1 MVNHL
6 KTTTFKK
13 YLLGLV
19 NILLALALVG
29 IVAAA
34 VLVGSYILS
43 APKLTEEDLTA
54 TVSSKIYDMDGQLIA
69 DLGTEKRSNATTE
82 EIPTDLANA
91 IVAIEDQRFYN
102 HRGIDVIRIAGSLLN
117 NLAGGNLQGGSTLD
131 QQFIKLTY
139 FSTSAEDQTLKRK
152 VQEAWLSLQLEQT
165 KTKQEILTYYVNKV
179 NMSNRT
185 YGMKTASET
194 FYGKELKEL
203 SLAQLALLA
212 GMPQAPNQYDPYS
225 YPEDA
230 KNRRDLVLSEM
241 LAEKYIDNSQYEQA
255 ILTPITDGLLP
266 LSNDAAYPAYMDNY
280 LKQVVEEVEK
290 NTGYNLLTTGMDIY
304 TNVDSAAQQQ
314 LWNIYNTDMYVS
326 YPDELLQVA
335 STIIDVSNGKVVAQ
349 LGARNQPSN
358 VSFGIN
364 QAVETNRDFGSTMKP
379 ITDYAPAF
387 ENGVY
392 SSTADIIVDEP
403 YNYPGTS
410 TPVNNWD
417 KKYFGSL
424 TVKSAIQYSR
434 NVTAVKALEATG
446 LENSL
451 KFLNSVG
458 INYPE
463 IHYSNAISSNTSDT
477 SREYGA
483 SSEKMAAAY
492 AAFANGGT
500 YYAPQYVNK
509 IVFSDGTVKEF
520 PQTGTR
526 VMSEETA
533 YLMTDMMKSVME
545 VGYGLNA
552 SVAGVPM
559 AGKTGTSNYTDI
571 EMESIIAAIPEAAY
585 NTTVVPDENFV
596 GYSSQYAM
604 AVWTGYTNRMTPI
617 LDNSMRIASDVY
629 HNMMTF
635 MHSDYTAT
643 DWEVPSG
650 VVNFGG
656 NYYLRDSS
664 SLKNAYINY
673 YNSLSQSS
681 SSSSTSSSSSSSTP
695 ASGTHDNGT
704 QTETST
710 SDGTSTSDT
719 SSNQQNNGNTENTN
733 Q

>member
-1 MVNHL
+1 M

-139 FSTSAEDQTLKRK
+139 FSTSVEDQTLKRK

-533 YLMTDMMKSVME
+533 YLITDMMKSVME

-559 AGKTGTSNYTDI
+559 AGKTGTSNYTDT

-585 NTTVVPDENFV
+585 NTMVVPDENFV

-629 HNMMTF
+629 HNIMTF

>member
-1 MVNHL
+1 M
-6 KTTTFKK
+6 
-13 YLLGLV
+13 V

-102 HRGIDVIRIAGSLLN
+102 HRGIDVIRIAGSFLN

-139 FSTSAEDQTLKRK
+139 FSTSAEDQNLKRK

-179 NMSNRT
+179 YMSNGT

-225 YPEDA
+225 HPEDA

-255 ILTPITDGLLP
+255 ILTPVTDGLLP

-280 LKQVVEEVEK
+280 LKQVIEEVEK

-559 AGKTGTSNYTDI
+559 AGKTGTSNYTDT

-585 NTTVVPDENFV
+585 NTMVVPDENFV

-604 AVWTGYTNRMTPI
+604 AVWTGYTNRLTPI

-635 MHSDYTAT
+635 IHSDYTAT

>member
-139 FSTSAEDQTLKRK
+139 FSTSAEDQNLKRK

-179 NMSNRT
+179 YMSNGT

-225 YPEDA
+225 HPEDA

-255 ILTPITDGLLP
+255 ILTPVTDGLLP

-280 LKQVVEEVEK
+280 LKQVIEEVEK

-335 STIIDVSNGKVVAQ
+335 STIIDVSSGKVIAQ

-552 SVAGVPM
+552 SVTGVPM
-559 AGKTGTSNYTDI
+559 AGKTGTSNYTDT

-585 NTTVVPDENFV
+585 NTMVVPDENFV

-617 LDNSMRIASDVY
+617 LDNGMRIASDVY

-664 SLKNAYINY
+664 SLKNAYINH

>member
-1 MVNHL
+1 M
-6 KTTTFKK
+6 
-13 YLLGLV
+13 V

-54 TVSSKIYDMDGQLIA
+54 TVSSKIYDKDGQLIA

-139 FSTSAEDQTLKRK
+139 FSTSAEDQNLKRK

-179 NMSNRT
+179 YMSNGT

-225 YPEDA
+225 HPEDA

-255 ILTPITDGLLP
+255 ILTPVTDGLLP

-280 LKQVVEEVEK
+280 LKQVIEEVEK

-552 SVAGVPM
+552 SVTGVPM
-559 AGKTGTSNYTDI
+559 AGKTGTSNYTDT

-585 NTTVVPDENFV
+585 NTMVVPDENFV

-673 YNSLSQSS
+673 YNTLSQSS
-681 SSSSTSSSSSSSTP
+681 SSSSTSSSSTSSSSSASTS

>member
-1 MVNHL
+1 M
-6 KTTTFKK
+6 
-13 YLLGLV
+13 V

-139 FSTSAEDQTLKRK
+139 FSTSAEDQNLKRK

-179 NMSNRT
+179 YMSNGT

-225 YPEDA
+225 HPEDA

-255 ILTPITDGLLP
+255 ILTPVTDGLLP

-552 SVAGVPM
+552 SVTGVPM
-559 AGKTGTSNYTDI
+559 AGKTGTSNYTDT

-585 NTTVVPDENFV
+585 NTMVVPDENFV

-617 LDNSMRIASDVY
+617 LDNGMRIASDVY

-681 SSSSTSSSSSSSTP
+681 SSSSTSSSSTSSSSSASTS